1 MQILGEQIKLLV
13 VMAQLYP
20 LVGADRV
27 CSNTNCYSNR
37 TDLFKSTCDLQ
48 KNCTFTISF
57 TDDPCFLTYKY
68 LDLSW
73 ECVSESKFIFLQ
85 FLISSH
91 FIMQI

>member
-27 CSNTNCYSNR
+27 CSNTSCYSNR

-48 KNCTFTISF
+48 KKIVHSQLALLMTHTF
-57 TDDPCFLTYKY
+57 
-68 LDLSW
+68 
-73 ECVSESKFIFLQ
+73 
-85 FLISSH
+85 
-91 FIMQI
+91 